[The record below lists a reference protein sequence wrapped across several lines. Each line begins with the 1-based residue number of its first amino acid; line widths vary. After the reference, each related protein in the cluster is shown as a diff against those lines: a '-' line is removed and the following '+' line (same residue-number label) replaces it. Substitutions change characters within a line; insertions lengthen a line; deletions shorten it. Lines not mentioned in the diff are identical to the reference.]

1 MTREEQEARNEATE
15 ARVESMME
23 KMRADHNE
31 AIGEIKSLKSAI
43 ERDFKK
49 QSAERE
55 TFRAELRG
63 DMKEVKES
71 NKWASRF
78 VTVGV
83 TIIAVL
89 AALLALAFSKGVG
102 LF

>member
-31 AIGEIKSLKSAI
+31 AIGEIQSLKSAI